1 MAIVYKL
8 GISSDNNKNI
18 KEVDFIEV
26 QANKGVVGDRHFND
40 FNDPYCQLTL
50 IEAENID
57 YYNIKYGLSI
67 PYLNFRRNIVTK
79 GIQLNELVGK
89 KLKIGNVEVE
99 GIDLCRPCKHLSEV
113 LNLDNIIK
121 EFLRKGGLRCQI
133 LSSSKIMVGDKINVN
148 LDFVL
153 KIQYIYNLIVFF
165 IRNIFVT

>member
-148 LDFVL
+148 
-153 KIQYIYNLIVFF
+153 
-165 IRNIFVT
+165 